1 MKNRFTLIELLVVV
15 AIIGILASMLLPALS
30 KAKRSGKAALCVNNL
45 KQIGMFTAMYQDG
58 NDGEICQSTEAT
70 QISWEDMLSSYDGRN
85 LTAAQIA
92 SYTLPSNNIA
102 KLYQCPLDK
111 RIADTRWYTNCMRRN
126 YVINRYFCKTIEGSG
141 WNNSHSPGAAWY
153 QHPES
158 VNSPSAAILMTEAA
172 ADNGSGQSIQAVSDN
187 EWGTFGCSNTPAVE
201 NLINPSTPGANL
213 NLFFLHKLH
222 PKYGTAPWLFIDG
235 HIDIG
240 FADSYTFGA
249 NYGGYNSPL

>member
-30 KAKRSGKAALCVNNL
+30 KAKRSGNAALCVNNL

-85 LTAAQIA
+85 LTEAQIA
-92 SYTLPSNNIA
+92 LSDPPRNNIA

-111 RIADTRWYTNCMRRN
+111 RAVNVHNMRRN
-126 YVINRYFCKTIEGSG
+126 YAVNRYFCKTIELSG

-153 QHPES
+153 QNPES
-158 VNSPSAAILMTEAA
+158 VNSPSAAILMTEVA
-172 ADNGSGQSIQAVSDN
+172 ADLGTGVSSSAIGDSDD
-187 EWGTFGCSNTPAVE
+187 GTFGCSNTPVE
-201 NLINPSTPGANL
+201 KRPTTAGASL
-213 NLFFLHKLH
+213 NNFFLHKLH
-222 PKYGTAPWLFIDG
+222 PKVGSAPWLFIDG

>member
-1 MKNRFTLIELLVVV
+1 MLK
-15 AIIGILASMLLPALS
+15 GLAA
-30 KAKRSGKAALCVNNL
+30 
-45 KQIGMFTAMYQDG
+45 TATT
-58 NDGEICQSTEAT
+58 ND
-70 QISWEDMLSSYDGRN
+70 YDGRN

-111 RIADTRWYTNCMRRN
+111 RLADTRWYTNCMRRN

-141 WNNSHSPGAAWY
+141 WNNAWSGGGEYY
-153 QHPES
+153 QNPES

-172 ADNGSGQSIQAVSDN
+172 ADNGSGQSLQAVSDN
-187 EWGTFGCSNTPAVE
+187 EWGTFGCSQTPAA
-201 NLINPSTPGANL
+201 INPTTADANL
-213 NLFFLHKLH
+213 NSFFLHKLH

-240 FADSYTFGA
+240 FAANYTFGA
-249 NYGGYNSPL
+249 NFGGFQVTL